1 MNLQDKLNNIKYQLA
16 SLDTI
21 SSEIRRDSYTIE
33 GQKKIM
39 TILDSHKIWDDF
51 GCFYKAMDEI
61 YKEYDPEFSLPEF
74 SLPRF
79 QDDDY
84 GTDWVYTQ
92 EHDYLL
98 LKITTSKHC
107 GVVFIGFDRLFF
119 LHKKNTE
126 THTPETTYKFVMD
139 CVWYIESVAR
149 KMLTLP
155 IFNANQLIFLSL
167 MQHYYVNC
175 DIEICPGLGYIIDR
189 NIFGDNLGDD
199 FKRMVFETN
208 GSDPLSVRGSLP
220 VITYYARK
228 KALGDYDRSETDPS
242 LLVKDLR
249 SNKALNLRKAFEKME
264 SYLGNTGNTSAT
276 VNKRIDFDCAVGVET
291 ERYTPGLNTIYG
303 TSDKPV
309 AFFNNRL
316 RFGIL
321 GSCRDH
327 HKTSFGVTYVGW
339 TEFYGEETVYDRF
352 EDLFNCLEDDVVN
365 TLEDN
370 YNFLLEKLPT
380 LREESLCNSMLK
392 YIMEGF

>member
-1 MNLQDKLNNIKYQLA
+1 MSLQEKLDNIKYQLA

-21 SSEIRRDSYTIE
+21 SDKIRKDSYTIE

-39 TILDSHKIWDDF
+39 AILERHKMFESLWDGP
-51 GCFYKAMDEI
+51 GCFYIAMHEL
-61 YKEYDPEFSLPEF
+61 YKEYGPEF

-79 QDDDY
+79 QNDYY
-84 GTDWVYTQ
+84 GTDWIYTQ

-98 LKITTSKHC
+98 LRITTSKHY
-107 GVVFIGFDRLFF
+107 GIAFLGFDHIFD
-119 LHKKNTE
+119 LHKKHTK

-175 DIEICPGLGYIIDR
+175 DIEICPRLEYIIDR
-189 NIFGDNLGDD
+189 DVFGDHLGSD
-199 FKRMVFETN
+199 FRRMVFETN

-220 VITYYARK
+220 IIAYHARR
-228 KALGDYDRSETDPS
+228 KALGYHSEEDSDLS
-242 LLVKDLR
+242 LLIKDLR

-264 SYLGNTGNTSAT
+264 SRLGNTSAT
-276 VNKRIDFDCAVGVET
+276 VKKRLDFDCVVGVET
-291 ERYTPGLNTIYG
+291 EHYVPDLKRMYGLSN
-303 TSDKPV
+303 KPV
-309 AFFNNRL
+309 AFFSNRL
-316 RFGIL
+316 RFGIF
-321 GSCRDH
+321 GSCSDPR
-327 HKTSFGVTYVGW
+327 KRSCGETYVGW
-339 TEFYGEETVYDRF
+339 TEFDGEEIIYDRF
-352 EDLFNCLEDDVVN
+352 EDLFNCLEDDVIN

-380 LREESLCNSMLK
+380 LREELLRNSTLE

>member
-1 MNLQDKLNNIKYQLA
+1 MSLQEKLDNIKYQLA

-21 SSEIRRDSYTIE
+21 SSEIRKDSYTIE

-39 TILDSHKIWDDF
+39 TILDRHKIWDDF
-51 GCFYKAMDEI
+51 DCLYKAMYEI
-61 YKEYDPEFSLPEF
+61 YQQYDPEFV
-74 SLPRF
+74 LPRF
-79 QDDDY
+79 KGDCY
-84 GTDWVYTQ
+84 GTNWDYTE

-98 LKITTSKHC
+98 LRITTSKYS
-107 GVVFIGFDRLFF
+107 GLAFLGFKHLFD

-126 THTPETTYKFVMD
+126 THTPETTYKFIMD
-139 CVWYIESVAR
+139 CVGYIENVAR

-155 IFNANQLIFLSL
+155 IFNANKLIFLSL

-175 DIEICPGLGYIIDR
+175 DIEICPGLEYIIDR
-189 NIFGDNLGDD
+189 NIFGDYLGDD

-208 GSDPLSVRGSLP
+208 GSDPLSVRGNLP
-220 VITYYARK
+220 VIAYYARK
-228 KALGDYDRSETDPS
+228 KALGHYPWAVSDRSD
-242 LLVKDLR
+242 LIKDLR

-264 SYLGNTGNTSAT
+264 SYLGNTSAT
-276 VNKRIDFDCAVGVET
+276 VNKRIDFDCVVGVET
-291 ERYTPGLNTIYG
+291 EHYKPGLNKIYG
-303 TSDKPV
+303 LSDKPV
-309 AFFNNRL
+309 AFLSNRL
-316 RFGIL
+316 RFGIF
-321 GSCRDH
+321 GSCRDPY
-327 HKTSFGVTYVGW
+327 KTSFGETYVGW

-380 LREESLCNSMLK
+380 LREVVLRNNMLE

>member
-1 MNLQDKLNNIKYQLA
+1 MSLQDKLDNIKYQLA
-16 SLDTI
+16 SLDII
-21 SSEIRRDSYTIE
+21 SEKIRKDSYTIE
-33 GQKKIM
+33 GKEKIKA
-39 TILDSHKIWDDF
+39 ILERHKMFESFWDGP
-51 GCFYKAMDEI
+51 GCFYRAMYEL
-61 YKEYDPEFSLPEF
+61 YKEHDPEF

-79 QDDDY
+79 QNDCY
-84 GTDWVYTQ
+84 GTGWVYTQ

-98 LKITTSKHC
+98 LRITTSKYY
-107 GVVFIGFDRLFF
+107 GLVFLGFNHIFD

-126 THTPETTYKFVMD
+126 THTPETTYKFVMN
-139 CVWYIESVAR
+139 CVGYIESVAR

-175 DIEICPGLGYIIDR
+175 DIEVCPRLEYIIDSD
-189 NIFGDNLGDD
+189 IFGDNLGDD

-228 KALGDYDRSETDPS
+228 KALGHYGWAETDPS
-242 LLVKDLR
+242 SLIKDLR

-264 SYLGNTGNTSAT
+264 SYLGNTSAN
-276 VNKRIDFDCAVGVET
+276 VNKRLDFDCVVGVET
-291 ERYTPGLNTIYG
+291 EHYAPDLNRIYG
-303 TSDKPV
+303 LSDKPV
-309 AFFNNRL
+309 AFFSNRL
-316 RFGIL
+316 RFGIF
-321 GSCRDH
+321 GSCRDPR
-327 HKTSFGVTYVGW
+327 KTSFGETYVGW
-339 TEFYGEETVYDRF
+339 TEFDGEEIIYDRF

-380 LREESLCNSMLK
+380 LREELLRSAMVE

>member
-1 MNLQDKLNNIKYQLA
+1 MNLQEKLDNIKYQLA

-21 SSEIRRDSYTIE
+21 SEEIRKDSYTIE
-33 GQKKIM
+33 GKEKIM
-39 TILDSHKIWDDF
+39 AILERHKIFESLWDVP
-51 GCFYKAMDEI
+51 GCFYRAMYEI
-61 YKEYDPEFSLPEF
+61 YKEHDPEF

-79 QDDDY
+79 QNDCY
-84 GTDWVYTQ
+84 GTDLVYTQ

-98 LKITTSKHC
+98 LRITTSKHY
-107 GVVFIGFDRLFF
+107 GLTFIGFSHILD
-119 LHKKNTE
+119 LHNKHTE
-126 THTPETTYKFVMD
+126 KHTPETTYKFVMR
-139 CVWYIESVAR
+139 CIGYVESVAR
-149 KMLTLP
+149 KMLTLS

-175 DIEICPGLGYIIDR
+175 DIEICPRLGYIIDR
-189 NIFGDNLGDD
+189 DVFGDHLGDD

-228 KALGDYDRSETDPS
+228 KALGYYNRSETDPS

-264 SYLGNTGNTSAT
+264 SYLGNTSANA
-276 VNKRIDFDCAVGVET
+276 NKRIDFDCVVGVEA
-291 ERYTPGLNTIYG
+291 EHYAPDINRVYGL
-303 TSDKPV
+303 SDKPV
-309 AFFNNRL
+309 AFFSNKL
-316 RFGIL
+316 RFGIF
-321 GSCRDH
+321 GSCRDPR
-327 HKTSFGVTYVGW
+327 KRSCGEIYVGW
-339 TEFYGEETVYDRF
+339 TEFDGEEIIYDRF
-352 EDLFNCLEDDVVN
+352 VDLFNCLEDDIVN

-380 LREESLCNSMLK
+380 LREELLRNDMLE

>member
-1 MNLQDKLNNIKYQLA
+1 MNLQEKLDKIKYQLA

-21 SSEIRRDSYTIE
+21 SSEIRKDSYTIE

-39 TILDSHKIWDDF
+39 AILDRHKIFEVFWDGF
-51 GCFYKAMDEI
+51 GCFYRAMNEI
-61 YKEYDPEFSLPEF
+61 YQQYGPEF

-79 QDDDY
+79 QNDYY
-84 GTDWVYTQ
+84 GTDLVYAQ

-98 LKITTSKHC
+98 LRITTFRHY
-107 GVVFIGFDRLFF
+107 GVAFIGFEHLFD

-126 THTPETTYKFVMD
+126 THTPKTTYRFVMN

-175 DIEICPGLGYIIDR
+175 DIEVCPGLEHYIIDR
-189 NIFGDNLGDD
+189 GVSGDNLGDD
-199 FKRMVFETN
+199 FKRMVFESN

-228 KALGDYDRSETDPS
+228 KALGHYNGADGDSS
-242 LLVKDLR
+242 LLIKDMR

-264 SYLGNTGNTSAT
+264 SYLGNASAT
-276 VNKRIDFDCAVGVET
+276 VNKRIDFSCVVGVET
-291 ERYTPGLNTIYG
+291 EHHVPDLNRMYGL
-303 TSDKPV
+303 SDKPV
-309 AFFNNRL
+309 AFFTNKL
-316 RFGIL
+316 RFGIF
-321 GSCRDH
+321 GSCRDPR
-327 HKTSFGVTYVGW
+327 KTSYGETYVGW
-339 TEFYGEETVYDRF
+339 TEFDGEEIIYDRF
-352 EDLFNCLEDDVVN
+352 EDLFSCLEDDVIN

-380 LREESLCNSMLK
+380 LREELLRNSMLE

>member
-1 MNLQDKLNNIKYQLA
+1 MSLQDKLDNIKYQLA

-21 SSEIRRDSYTIE
+21 SEKIRKDSYTIE
-33 GQKKIM
+33 GKEKIM
-39 TILDSHKIWDDF
+39 AILEHHKIFESFWDGP
-51 GCFYKAMDEI
+51 GCFYRAMNEI
-61 YKEYDPEFSLPEF
+61 YQQHDSEF

-79 QDDDY
+79 QDDCY
-84 GTDWVYTQ
+84 GIDWVYTQ

-98 LKITTSKHC
+98 LRITTSKQYSLT
-107 GVVFIGFDRLFF
+107 FIGFKHLFN

-139 CVWYIESVAR
+139 CIWYIESVAR

-175 DIEICPGLGYIIDR
+175 DIEICPELEYIIDR
-189 NIFGDNLGDD
+189 DIFGDLLGDD

-208 GSDPLSVRGSLP
+208 GEGPLSVRGSLP
-220 VITYYARK
+220 VIAYYARK
-228 KALGDYDRSETDPS
+228 KALGHYSWEDGGPS
-242 LLVKDLR
+242 DLIEDLR

-264 SYLGNTGNTSAT
+264 SYLGNPSA
-276 VNKRIDFDCAVGVET
+276 NRDKRIDFNCVVGVET
-291 ERYTPGLNTIYG
+291 EHYVPDLNRMYGL
-303 TSDKPV
+303 SDKPV
-309 AFFNNRL
+309 AFFSNRL
-316 RFGIL
+316 RFGIF
-321 GSCRDH
+321 GSCRDPR
-327 HKTSFGVTYVGW
+327 KTSFGETYVGW
-339 TEFYGEETVYDRF
+339 TEFNGEEIIYDRF

-380 LREESLCNSMLK
+380 LREDLLRNDMLE